1 MRYIVAKAISRFNK
15 EQDQSENMA
24 VEAVQVFN
32 SEDEAEAAWSI
43 FANTDVDGEYIYIII
58 TEDQIGEWVR

>member
-1 MRYIVAKAISRFNK
+1 MRYIVAKAISRFNT

-43 FANTDVDGEYIYIII
+43 FANTDVDGE
-58 TEDQIGEWVR
+58 WVR

>member
-1 MRYIVAKAISRFNK
+1 MKYIVAKAISRFNK

-24 VEAVQVFN
+24 VEAVQVFS
-32 SEDEAEAAWSI
+32 SEDEAELAWSI
-43 FANTDVDGEYIYIII
+43 FANTDVDSEYIYIVI

>member
-1 MRYIVAKAISRFNK
+1 MRHIVAKAISRFNT
-15 EQDQSENMA
+15 EQDQSEYLA

-32 SEDEAEAAWSI
+32 SEDEAEAAWSV
-43 FANTDVDGEYIYIII
+43 FAGTDADGEYTYIVI

>member
-1 MRYIVAKAISRFNK
+1 
-15 EQDQSENMA
+15 MA

-32 SEDEAEAAWSI
+32 SKDEAEYAWSI
-43 FANTDVDGEYIYIII
+43 FANTDFDGEYIYIVI